1 MGARAPRGDGSPIRP
16 DAPRDGDTLLLVVYR
31 DDIDNRTQQAANATQ
46 DAARRASLSGA
57 VDEAT
62 GERLTQAQIDE
73 AADDLAIAESEVA
86 RRKTECQSLEA
97 RDVAPARERR
107 RSSVVAR
114 ETEEQAERKSR
125 ASALR
130 SRLSATGGGVRARKS
145 LRSRISNAGAEDQLK
160 GIAALALA
168 HEEHRGDTIDEE
180 DSGDSSTGDESSG
193 DDLEDSLEDAS
204 RDLDDSAEASAGK
217 APEEPPDADDA
228 GIDVND
234 EELERDWNKWR
245 RVAYVVE
252 LENYDKI
259 VAKANRGTNCRKT
272 KKRGKDSQ
280 KKRRGSKETAGSGD
294 TALDEQIAERR
305 RHESISDAC
314 GEDGPDE
321 PDKAADSPAK
331 GGEVRQAEAAS

>member
-1 MGARAPRGDGSPIRP
+1 M
-16 DAPRDGDTLLLVVYR
+16 
-31 DDIDNRTQQAANATQ
+31 
-46 DAARRASLSGA
+46 
-57 VDEAT
+57 
-62 GERLTQAQIDE
+62 
-73 AADDLAIAESEVA
+73 
-86 RRKTECQSLEA
+86 EA

-145 LRSRISNAGAEDQLK
+145 LRSRISNAGGEDQLK

-252 LENYDKI
+252 LENYDKLTKGGRMTKI
-259 VAKANRGTNCRKT
+259 RDSKSK
-272 KKRGKDSQ
+272 KKRGTSAQRK
-280 KKRRGSKETAGSGD
+280 GSSAPSGSGD
-294 TALDEQIAERR
+294 SDLDAAVAARR
-305 RHESISDAC
+305 RKESVSD
-314 GEDGPDE
+314 GGPDE
-321 PDKAADSPAK
+321 DALGKDEEERPA
-331 GGEVRQAEAAS
+331 EPT